1 MLQNKKVLTLKAI
14 ALIFFGLVC
23 TLGLYWI
30 SVEKQDAP
38 GNASQLKTNKP
49 DPSSTAIERLFQGKN
64 AQAEKASDSM
74 AAIQNAIQTNI
85 LEMEKN
91 QPWNLAELNKIQV
104 MSLLAMEKKALASHN
119 RAEQA
124 LKNADKEDML
134 REIKV
139 LKSISMQRIALL
151 SANLNTRN

>member
-1 MLQNKKVLTLKAI
+1 
-14 ALIFFGLVC
+14 
-23 TLGLYWI
+23 
-30 SVEKQDAP
+30 
-38 GNASQLKTNKP
+38 
-49 DPSSTAIERLFQGKN
+49 
-64 AQAEKASDSM
+64 M